1 MCPHSGQNRATSLVY
16 SPALD
21 LLYFED
27 LPLGGEWLSRRRTL
41 TETDLALYRGLAGDL
56 NPLHS
61 DREQADRSPIGFSL
75 PGPLLGAVAIGLGSI
90 DVPVPATVAMVGM
103 TWKFT
108 KAVPVGESIAAR
120 WRLNRKRDVENPN
133 WGLVTW
139 QVEVV
144 GSDGE
149 VKALGEVS
157 RLVARRTAVAVAVD
171 GEQPASK
178 RRRRRRSSSAAAAP
192 ALPTEVPEPAP
203 ADTPAPARRRRRGRR
218 GGGGN
223 GHSSGGTVETPTADA
238 ASVSAPTE
246 PAASPEASPSPPP
259 SVPVAESQPSA
270 EEAEA
275 GIGGVLK
282 RIRRRRS

>member
-1 MCPHSGQNRATSLVY
+1 MSLVY

-61 DREQADRSPIGFSL
+61 DHEHAAQSAIGFSL
-75 PGPLLGAVAIGLGSI
+75 PGPLVGAVAIGLGSI
-90 DVPVPATVAMVGM
+90 DVPVPATVALVGM

-108 KAVPVGESIAAR
+108 KPVHVGESIAAR
-120 WRLNRKRDVENPN
+120 WRLNRKRDVENPR

-139 QVEVV
+139 QIEVV
-144 GSDGE
+144 GGDGD

-157 RLVARRTAVAVAVD
+157 RLVARREAIAVDGD
-171 GEQPASK
+171 GEQPAGK
-178 RRRRRRSSSAAAAP
+178 RRRRRRSSSAQAASAP
-192 ALPTEVPEPAP
+192 APAPEAPEPAP
-203 ADTPAPARRRRRGRR
+203 ADTPPPSRRRRRGRR
-218 GGGGN
+218 GGGGGN
-223 GHSSGGTVETPTADA
+223 GHGDGGNGAAVEA
-238 ASVSAPTE
+238 ASAEPASPASDSGISAERGMGPRPEREEIPTSAPSGE
-246 PAASPEASPSPPP
+246 DA
-259 SVPVAESQPSA
+259 QP
-270 EEAEA
+270 

-282 RIRRRRS
+282 RIRRRRT